1 MARQHRL
8 VLGSRLAI
16 GALVLGSLPLLL
28 LSWGAP
34 HTFEILLLSFIT
46 LPIFSALDLSRGGN
60 LDRALIIS
68 FVGATGAILSSSF
81 AAGHS
86 LALLVWL
93 PVIAVETVLLG
104 SPRIRRP
111 LLVAVLLLSAV
122 ALATGAQA
130 TSFAPSVAALVSAL
144 AALVYGAV
152 LAGEKRERARMKI
165 IAGRSMEARYSAFA
179 EHITDVVACFTR
191 NGSVLFLS
199 PTAECLLRTDAR
211 QLSGRGMFER
221 VHVADRPAFL
231 TAISSANPTGSS
243 DVLELR
249 IKRPNGR
256 NAAEFAW
263 VEMRCRLI
271 AATDDD
277 SREHVLA
284 IIRDVTERKNQESDL
299 RIAREETEK
308 ASAARNRFLASM
320 SHELRTPLNAI
331 IGFSEMLSA
340 DGPAV
345 LTRDRQ
351 KEYAG
356 LIHDSGLHL
365 LSVVN
370 GILDMSRIESGNFSI
385 VTEPFSVS
393 PVVDSCMQLFALKAE
408 QAGIDVSVEIA
419 RGLPELNADKRAC
432 KQILINLLSNA
443 IKFTPQGGRV
453 SVCVQVDRGAMRFDV
468 TDTGVGVAANDIPML
483 GHAFFQARSSYD
495 RPYEGTGLGL
505 SVVKGLAELHGGSL
519 EVQSRLGEGTQV
531 TVRFPMAGTKAKP
544 AQDVVGFADRAD
556 EMRKAV
562 NG

>member
-28 LSWGAP
+28 LGWGTP

-46 LPIFSALDLSRGGN
+46 LPIFSALELSRSGN
-60 LDRALIIS
+60 LDRALVVS
-68 FVGATGAILSSSF
+68 FVGAAGAILLSSF
-81 AAGHS
+81 VAGHS

-104 SPRIRRP
+104 SPRIRRS

-122 ALATGAQA
+122 ALATGAA
-130 TSFAPSVAALVSAL
+130 SSAPSIAVFVSTL
-144 AALVYGAV
+144 AALTYGAV
-152 LAGEKRERARMKI
+152 LAGEKRERTWAK
-165 IAGRSMEARYSAFA
+165 AAPGRSMETRYSAFA
-179 EHITDVVACFTR
+179 EHITDVIACFTR

-199 PTAECLLRTDAR
+199 PTAESLLRTGGQ

-231 TAISSANPTGSS
+231 NAISSANVTGSS
-243 DVLELR
+243 DALELR
-249 IKRPNGR
+249 IKRPNG

-271 AATDDD
+271 AANEDEG
-277 SREHVLA
+277 REHVLA

-299 RIAREETEK
+299 RIARDEAEK

-385 VTEPFSVS
+385 LTEPFSVP
-393 PVVDSCMQLFALKAE
+393 PVVDSCLQLFALKAE

-419 RGLPELNADKRAC
+419 KGLPELTADKRAC

-443 IKFTPQGGRV
+443 IKFTPQGGQV

-531 TVRFPMAGTKAKP
+531 TVRFPMAGAKAKP
-544 AQDVVGFADRAD
+544 AKDVVGFADRAD